1 MSVFSFV
8 LVAFG
13 CSSLISTFI
22 VIIAAMQSAQTARL
36 EEKQEKL
43 LRNVTRPISKRA
55 DSQTLPLG
63 VLDLDMDAKL
73 T

>member
-1 MSVFSFV
+1 MSVFSIV

-22 VIIAAMQSAQTARL
+22 VIIAAMQSAQTARQ

-43 LRNVTRPISKRA
+43 LHMVTRSTPKRA
-55 DSQTLPLG
+55 NSQSLQLG